1 MIDNQTLPYNTHQ
14 NKYAVNLG
22 NRFGLTL
29 RYLAADTKGSM
40 YYQAF

>member
-1 MIDNQTLPYNTHQ
+1 MIDNQTFPYNTHL

-22 NRFGLTL
+22 KRFGLTL
-29 RYLAADTKGSM
+29 RYLDVDTKGSM